1 MSDNT
6 EKFTYTRDSLLKVLV
21 SAYNQGFLDGTK
33 KRNSLDD
40 LQFLA
45 DHEIG
50 HARVKETL
58 LTNKAADYMTNSE
71 LEEELKKAHKVT
83 EDWKSTTRFLLD
95 NCVELIDGFEA
106 ANKKLKKIERGSL
119 PYGIGRLVPI
129 TNSELEELE
138 NSAYFLKKEHDNG

>member
-58 LTNKAADYMTNSE
+58 LANRAADYMTNSE
-71 LEEELKKAHKVT
+71 
-83 EDWKSTTRFLLD
+83 
-95 NCVELIDGFEA
+95 
-106 ANKKLKKIERGSL
+106 ERGSL
-119 PYGIGRLVPI
+119 PYGKGKRFVPI
-129 TNSELEELE
+129 TN
-138 NSAYFLKKEHDNG
+138 KEDDNG